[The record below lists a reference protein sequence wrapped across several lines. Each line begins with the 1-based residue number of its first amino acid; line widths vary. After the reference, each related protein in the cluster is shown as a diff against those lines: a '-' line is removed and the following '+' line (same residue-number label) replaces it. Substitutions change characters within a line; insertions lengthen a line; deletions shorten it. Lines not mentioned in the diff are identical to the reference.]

1 MSRIKRGIRQTY
13 KSFAA
18 AAAVAPFFFFLRH
31 FLYAC
36 VINVSEV
43 KDVLICHP
51 TVFLGILHPKA
62 TQRILS
68 LFLVCLK
75 N

>member
-18 AAAVAPFFFFLRH
+18 AAAVASFFLRH

-36 VINVSEV
+36 VIKVSEV

-51 TVFLGILHPKA
+51 TLFLGILHPKA